1 MILTDIHCHIL
12 PGVDD
17 GAKNTKITAE
27 MLRLNYKHGIR
38 RIIVTPHY
46 RRGMFEPPQ
55 ELVQKQFLRTKKYAA
70 GIGAQGVELYLGCEC
85 HRHADMVNMLNEK
98 KLPTMAGSSF
108 VLTEFSSVD
117 PYSRIRTVLY
127 ELRAAGYTPIIAHA
141 ERYPVMMEYPDNL
154 EDAIA
159 LGAMIQI
166 NADSLLGHHGY
177 GTKRKCKKMMKRGQ
191 VDFIGS
197 DAHDLKKRPSRL
209 AECAAYVEKKWGR
222 ETAERIF
229 ETNPMQI
236 MKGTLEE

>member
-1 MILTDIHCHIL
+1 MILADIHCHLL

-17 GAKNTKITAE
+17 GAQTSKITAE
-27 MLRLNYKHGIR
+27 MLKLNYKHGIR

-46 RRGMFEPPQ
+46 RRGMFEPSQ
-55 ELVQKQFLRTKKYAA
+55 ELIEKQFLRTKKYASE
-70 GIGAQGVELYLGCEC
+70 IGTQGMELYLGCEY
-85 HRHADMVNMLNEK
+85 HRHTGMAKVLKDEK
-98 KLPTMAGSSF
+98 RPTMAGSNY
-108 VLTEFSSVD
+108 VLTEFSSAD
-117 PYSRIRTVLY
+117 TYSRIRTILY
-127 ELRAAGYTPIIAHA
+127 ELKTAGYIPIIAHI
-141 ERYPVMMEYPDNL
+141 ERYPVMMEYPEHI

-159 LGAMIQI
+159 MGAMIQI
-166 NADSLLGHHGY
+166 NADSLLGHHGW
-177 GTKRKCKKMMKRGQ
+177 GTKRLCRKMMKKGQ
-191 VDFIGS
+191 IDFIGS